1 MHSFATHGAIVR
13 LHTSPRSLELR
24 SFATCS
30 VTRALNSRGTR
41 PNSLATKPIG
51 LPSPRRTLT
60 TANPPANNK
69 IITIPNALTMSR
81 IAATPLIGHFIMN
94 NNLTP
99 ALGVFAY
106 CCVTDFLDGYIARRY
121 NLGSA
126 AGTILDPM
134 ADKLLMLVTTLAMT
148 LPQGPAIIPLPIAA
162 LIIGRDA
169 GLAVAGFV
177 MRYTSMRRKYS
188 RVTWDSYWNFFKYPS
203 AEVKP
208 TQISKWNTFLQM
220 IYLGTGVIVL
230 IAGEDEE
237 EQKEGEEE
245 DSLAHKRLLTAFS
258 WLGYIVGGTT
268 VLSGA
273 SYMFSKNAVK
283 FLKP

>member
-1 MHSFATHGAIVR
+1 MMLGM
-13 LHTSPRSLELR
+13 R
-24 SFATCS
+24 SFATRNVLRQCRLS
-30 VTRALNSRGTR
+30 HRAMT
-41 PNSLATKPIG
+41 T
-51 LPSPRRTLT
+51 LPPSTGKHTPSTPS
-60 TANPPANNK
+60 NG
-69 IITIPNALTMSR
+69 IMTIPNALTMSR

-106 CCVTDFLDGYIARRY
+106 CCVTDFLDGYIARRF

-169 GLAVAGFV
+169 GLAIAGFF

-220 IYLGTGVIVL
+220 IYLGTGVVVL
-230 IAGEDEE
+230 ITDEDEDNDKE
-237 EQKEGEEE
+237 E
-245 DSLAHKRLLTAFS
+245 SIAHQRLRSGFT

-273 SYMFSKNAVK
+273 SYVFSRNAVRY
-283 FLKP
+283 LKP